1 VALSSDFKKSE
12 DLIDQAIEEAKAIE
26 GLSSE
31 GYRWPADSDSKSE
44 ESFKERAHGRADLR
58 SKSIELHF
66 QSGEHFA
73 KSYIEN
79 ISVGGLFV
87 RSEEPRK
94 LGELIDVSFSLPG
107 GFAQAPLNLSVR
119 AKVARVTPEG
129 FGLEFVSLEASIRN
143 ELETYVRGILPTGID
158 LKATIKGST
167 AQRLR
172 ELRQEKQSRS
182 SARHRSAL
190 KISAL
195 VFLVLINVALLLAH
209 RFEDLPDQTWGY
221 TNQSFFVGEQKT
233 SIPEVRAL
241 RSERSGSFVLEMT
254 KGSQLRVDKAQA
266 LPSILRVEAEKIN
279 ALHSQKT
286 PRLPINS
293 NASVKM
299 KLKKD
304 GARKRR

>member
-1 VALSSDFKKSE
+1 LSSEFKKSR
-12 DLIDQAIEEAKAIE
+12 DLIDQVIEEAKAIE

-31 GYRWPADSDSKSE
+31 GCHEPVDSDLSSEKSL
-44 ESFKERAHGRADLR
+44 KEREHSRADL
-58 SKSIELHF
+58 SANSIELHF

-107 GFAQAPLNLSVR
+107 DFAQAPLHLSVR
-119 AKVARVTPEG
+119 AKVARVTPQG
-129 FGLEFVSLEASIRN
+129 CGLEFISLDASKRH

-195 VFLVLINVALLLAH
+195 VFLVLINAALLLAS
-209 RFEDLPDQTWGY
+209 RFVDLPDQKWGY
-221 TNQSFFVGEQKT
+221 TNQSFLMGDQKIA
-233 SIPEVRAL
+233 IPDVRAI
-241 RSERSGSFVLEMT
+241 RSERSGSFGLELT
-254 KGSQLRVDKAQA
+254 SGLEVRVDKAQD
-266 LPSILRVEAEKIN
+266 LPPILRVGSEKIDS
-279 ALHSQKT
+279 LHSQKS

-293 NASVKM
+293 RPSAKM